1 MNVRTTR
8 FPVHRINLP
17 LVLLTVAL
25 VFLCL
30 GFWPGV
36 KGLQLFR
43 GMRKFWLFGIAGFYF
58 ALQVG
63 KVNWSLG
70 LLLGWMLAV
79 GHYDVMSGR
88 WPFPIGLEGTVWIV
102 SFAALFLLGFWA
114 KSWRWVALI
123 LTVIVVINLDVA
135 SRQVAGIERMFPV
148 TDKNY
153 LIVGLMENQPNLAH
167 LIAIS
172 LPLMGGLLAFLAI
185 FGVILIPLK
194 TSVAYVAGAVGL
206 AIWKPKVMILLGL
219 IGLIGLVIVDPPMF
233 PSYIAP
239 LAGDPPRPKDAYF
252 GWNMGDAQ
260 RPLVWKEAIAMTI
273 KGDGPQVGHGVG
285 SFKRQFYKMSL
296 SKNLTPGE
304 YWQHPQNQL
313 VHLFYETGLLGVVFA
328 VMAAVMTLIRA
339 YRHHINPALIGAFA
353 AVLISSLGY
362 ETFTMPHLMAVG
374 AMIWGLNEAAI
385 WEKVYG

>member
-1 MNVRTTR
+1 MSVRTTR
-8 FPVHRINLP
+8 PLAVRINLP
-17 LVLLTVAL
+17 LVLLAVAL
-25 VFLCL
+25 VALCL

-36 KGLQLFR
+36 EGLQLFR
-43 GMRKFWLFGIAGFYF
+43 GMRKFWLFGIVGFYL

-63 KVNWSLG
+63 MVNWSLG
-70 LLLGWMLAV
+70 LLLGWMLTV

-88 WPFPIGLEGTVWIV
+88 WAFPIGLEGTVWIV

-148 TDKNY
+148 IDKNY

-172 LPLMGGLLAFLAI
+172 LPLMGGLFAFLAA
-185 FGVILIPLK
+185 FGLILIPLK

-206 AIWKPKVMILLGL
+206 AIWKPKVMIVLGL

-233 PSYIAP
+233 PSYSEP
-239 LAGDPPRPKDAYF
+239 LAITPPRPEGAYF
-252 GWNMGDAQ
+252 GWNLGDME
-260 RPLVWKEAIAMTI
+260 RPLVWKEAIAMTV
-273 KGDGPQVGHGVG
+273 KGDGLQVGHGVG
-285 SFKRQFYKMSL
+285 SFKRQFYRMSL

-304 YWQHPQNQL
+304 LWPHPQNQL
-313 VHLFYETGLLGVVFA
+313 VHLFYETGLLGVIFA
-328 VMAAVMTLIRA
+328 VMAAVMTLIKA
-339 YRHHINPALIGAFA
+339 HKHHINPALTGAFA

-362 ETFTMPHLMAVG
+362 ESMTMPHLMGVG
-374 AMIWGLNEAAI
+374 AMIWGLTEAEI
-385 WEKVYG
+385 WRKVHV

>member
-1 MNVRTTR
+1 MSVRTT
-8 FPVHRINLP
+8 PLAAGRINLP
-17 LVLLTVAL
+17 LVLLIVAL
-25 VFLCL
+25 VALCL

-36 KGLQLFR
+36 EGLQLFR
-43 GMRKFWLFGIAGFYF
+43 GMRKLWLFGIVGFYL

-63 KVNWSLG
+63 MVNWSLG
-70 LLLGWMLAV
+70 LLLAWMLTV

-88 WPFPIGLEGTVWIV
+88 WPFAIGLEGTVWIV

-114 KSWRWVALI
+114 KSWRWVAVI

-148 TDKNY
+148 SDKNY
-153 LIVGLMENQPNLAH
+153 PIVGLMENQPNLAH

-172 LPLMGGLLAFLAI
+172 LPLMGGLFAFLAI

-206 AIWKPKVMILLGL
+206 AIWKPKVMIVLGL
-219 IGLIGLVIVDPPMF
+219 IGLVGVVIIDPPML
-233 PSYIAP
+233 PSYSEP
-239 LAGDPPRPKDAYF
+239 LAITPPRPEGAYF
-252 GWNMGDAQ
+252 GWNMGDMQ
-260 RPLVWKEAIAMTI
+260 RPLVWREAITMTA
-273 KGDGPQVGHGVG
+273 KGDGLQVGHGVG
-285 SFKRQFYKMSL
+285 SFKRQFFRIAF

-328 VMAAVMTLIRA
+328 VMAAIATLIRGFK
-339 YRHHINPALIGAFA
+339 HHINPALIGAFA

-362 ETFTMPHLMAVG
+362 EAATMPHLMAVG